1 MTPPRLAWLRYGAAV
16 SMVAMA
22 SAFWLWALAVG
33 RLNIET
39 RGFGGSVTATLWTL
53 YLFGVPVA
61 GFAALITGF
70 RDAKRRRLPRRL
82 AAVIGV
88 VVAVTLVFWWW
99 SITRAGG

>member
-1 MTPPRLAWLRYGAAV
+1 MTRPRSAWLHYSAAV
-16 SMVAMA
+16 SMVAMV
-22 SAFWLWALAVG
+22 SAFWLWVLTVG

>member
-1 MTPPRLAWLRYGAAV
+1 MAALR
-16 SMVAMA
+16 
-22 SAFWLWALAVG
+22 
-33 RLNIET
+33 R
-39 RGFGGSVTATLWTL
+39 RGFDGGDGLGVLALGAGRRSTEYRNARVRWLCHGDTWTL

-70 RDAKRRRLPRRL
+70 RDAKRRRLPRQL